1 MANTTKVW
9 LFGGLTHG
17 SDVHKF
23 FEDAQLSSP
32 RLDLGK
38 AQQGAVFSLPFEQS
52 GIDSRFEARWRPEI
66 RAHACHLLRNCSR
79 ARASRRSMPKSQ
91 ARRGDAPRKLFK
103 FSHAAMKTS

>member
-9 LFGGLTHG
+9 LFGGLAHG

-23 FEDAQLSSP
+23 FEDAQPSSP

-38 AQQGAVFSLPFEQS
+38 AQQGAVVSLPFEQS
-52 GIDSRFEARWRPEI
+52 GIDSGFEARWRPEV

-79 ARASRRSMPKSQ
+79 ARASRRSMAFSLRPTALAICRVLRFSQ
-91 ARRGDAPRKLFK
+91 
-103 FSHAAMKTS
+103 